1 MLAINPS
8 TPVEILLIEDNPA
21 DIRLTIEGFK
31 EARIANKMT
40 AISSGQDAL
49 DYLHRRDKYADAVRP
64 DLVLLDLNLPG
75 ISGYEILEE
84 LKSDETLKTIPVVVL
99 TSSEAESDILKSYQ
113 LHANCYVVKPV
124 TFDGLKDVIESIDNF
139 WFTITRLP

>member
-49 DYLHRRDKYADAVRP
+49 DYLHRRDKYAGAVRP